1 MWAAVN
7 INVEH
12 LLHNSSWSF
21 QPCWKMIVFSK
32 LCSHFISLSHS
43 NNFLHGFEFLFLMSE
58 TAHLCGYPGGGGEGR
73 SHSREVCVEVS
84 ATKAFETANPVE
96 DKNCSVCYPV

>member
-1 MWAAVN
+1 ML
-7 INVEH
+7 I
-12 LLHNSSWSF
+12 
-21 QPCWKMIVFSK
+21 
-32 LCSHFISLSHS
+32 
-43 NNFLHGFEFLFLMSE
+43 
-58 TAHLCGYPGGGGEGR
+58 PGGGGGGGGGAPQGGWWGGGGGGGGGR